1 MLLYLPHVQTRTIAV
16 NSGRGRRGVGGIII
30 LHIRQR
36 RRRRRRRSSRI
47 VSVDVIRRIS
57 RIVIQNEITKF
68 AYTARRVDVSI
79 ILVSGENYGKKWM
92 KILSLAG
99 EREGDIFREEKIQKE
114 RNLSRGPMTKG
125 HLSERSF
132 LDLIQMR
139 EIGTKKI
146 F

>member
-1 MLLYLPHVQTRTIAV
+1 MNHYVCIPHAGLAFRSFSSAV
-16 NSGRGRRGVGGIII
+16 KIM
-30 LHIRQR
+30 
-36 RRRRRRRSSRI
+36 
-47 VSVDVIRRIS
+47 
-57 RIVIQNEITKF
+57 
-68 AYTARRVDVSI
+68 A
-79 ILVSGENYGKKWM
+79 KKWM

-99 EREGDIFREEKIQKE
+99 EREGDIFRQEKIQKE

>member
-1 MLLYLPHVQTRTIAV
+1 
-16 NSGRGRRGVGGIII
+16 
-30 LHIRQR
+30 
-36 RRRRRRRSSRI
+36 
-47 VSVDVIRRIS
+47 
-57 RIVIQNEITKF
+57 
-68 AYTARRVDVSI
+68 
-79 ILVSGENYGKKWM
+79 M

-125 HLSERSF
+125 TLSERSF

>member
-1 MLLYLPHVQTRTIAV
+1 MHYY
-16 NSGRGRRGVGGIII
+16 
-30 LHIRQR
+30 
-36 RRRRRRRSSRI
+36 
-47 VSVDVIRRIS
+47 VI
-57 RIVIQNEITKF
+57 

-99 EREGDIFREEKIQKE
+99 EREGDIFRQEKIQKE